1 MTNMSQEEGAMRIAE
16 TDEEIRA
23 CARVLRELRERLD
36 EDEIARR
43 AAAQMAEGYRLAY
56 VEADGV
62 VAAVAGFRVANN
74 LAWGRH
80 LYVDDL
86 VTSAAC
92 RSRGLGGALL
102 RALADYARSNG
113 CAELHLDSGVHRD
126 RAHRFYFSQGL
137 CVKSFHFSMMLDGS

>member
-1 MTNMSQEEGAMRIAE
+1 MRFAE
-16 TDEEIRA
+16 TDQEIRA
-23 CARVLRELRERLD
+23 CAHVLAQLRDRLT

-43 AAAQMAEGYRLAY
+43 AAAQMREGYRLAY
-56 VEADGV
+56 VASNGA

-86 VTSAAC
+86 VTDAAS
-92 RSRGLGGALL
+92 RSRGHGADLL
-102 RALADYARSNG
+102 QGLIEYARANG

-126 RAHRFYFSQGL
+126 RAHRFYFARGFA
-137 CVKSFHFSMMLDGS
+137 VKSFHFSMDPASQTNRKTQ